1 MYVASCFLTLVSVY
15 NREEKDRREWG
26 VLIESQQKLMGLSFC
41 VVENKQLGVRQISFS
56 KLFFFRKFKNTI
68 FWRLFNLFLS
78 VSLITTA
85 GDEDLVFTAE
95 PQDAVV
101 SKNSSVVI
109 DCGVPAGWLRDMEE
123 AGPAPF
129 IEWKRDGV
137 LLSLNGE
144 NRRYYIL

>member
-1 MYVASCFLTLVSVY
+1 M
-15 NREEKDRREWG
+15 EESRKKNIN
-26 VLIESQQKLMGLSFC
+26 IETNHVG
-41 VVENKQLGVRQISFS
+41 
-56 KLFFFRKFKNTI
+56 LFFF
-68 FWRLFNLFLS
+68 LNLW
-78 VSLITTA
+78 TA

-109 DCGVPAGWLRDMEE
+109 DCGVPAGWSRDNED
-123 AGPAPF
+123 AGPAPI

-144 NRRYYIL
+144 NRR

>member
-1 MYVASCFLTLVSVY
+1 MCPSS
-15 NREEKDRREWG
+15 
-26 VLIESQQKLMGLSFC
+26 
-41 VVENKQLGVRQISFS
+41 
-56 KLFFFRKFKNTI
+56 
-68 FWRLFNLFLS
+68 
-78 VSLITTA
+78 A

-109 DCGVPAGWLRDMEE
+109 DCGVPAGWLRDMED
-123 AGPAPF
+123 AGPAPI

-144 NRRYYIL
+144 NRRYLY

>member
-1 MYVASCFLTLVSVY
+1 MCTGEQTTWGSTNFILKILFLKFLSKIQKY
-15 NREEKDRREWG
+15 N
-26 VLIESQQKLMGLSFC
+26 
-41 VVENKQLGVRQISFS
+41 
-56 KLFFFRKFKNTI
+56 

-78 VSLITTA
+78 VSLITAA

>member
-1 MYVASCFLTLVSVY
+1 LQ
-15 NREEKDRREWG
+15 EW
-26 VLIESQQKLMGLSFC
+26 VLIESQQKLVLFC
-41 VVENKQLGVRQISFS
+41 VGTKNSNNPCPWSGRNLIFRREFVSLNLKFLAPLTFSFS
-56 KLFFFRKFKNTI
+56 Y
-68 FWRLFNLFLS
+68 LS
-78 VSLITTA
+78 SSAA

-144 NRRYYIL
+144 NRRYFSFPFSYLTI

>member
-1 MYVASCFLTLVSVY
+1 
-15 NREEKDRREWG
+15 
-26 VLIESQQKLMGLSFC
+26 
-41 VVENKQLGVRQISFS
+41 
-56 KLFFFRKFKNTI
+56 
-68 FWRLFNLFLS
+68 LFLS
-78 VSLITTA
+78 LFFCLLSTA

-144 NRRYYIL
+144 NRRYFVLFFSSAIKHGPSIFRNLFSPPFFFSI

>member
-1 MYVASCFLTLVSVY
+1 
-15 NREEKDRREWG
+15 
-26 VLIESQQKLMGLSFC
+26 MGLDKFHFT
-41 VVENKQLGVRQISFS
+41 N
-56 KLFFFRKFKNTI
+56 LFFFRKFKNTI
-68 FWRLFNLFLS
+68 FWRLFNLFFLS